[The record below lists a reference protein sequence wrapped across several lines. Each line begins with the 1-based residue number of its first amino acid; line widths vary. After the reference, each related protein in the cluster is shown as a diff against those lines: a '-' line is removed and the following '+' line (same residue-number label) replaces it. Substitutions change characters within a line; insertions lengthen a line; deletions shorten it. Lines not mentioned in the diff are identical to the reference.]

1 MCGIY
6 GLVRLDQAVER
17 GALER
22 QRDVLAHRGP
32 DDAGVWISD
41 CGRVGLAHRRLS
53 IIDLSPGGHQPM
65 VSADGRLAIT
75 YNGEIYNY
83 RELRRE
89 LEQRGCAFHSA
100 SDTEVILA
108 AYATWG
114 EQCLT
119 RFNGMFAFAIHDR
132 GNGTQPS
139 ALFLARDRA
148 GKKPFYYCVGANRF
162 EFASEPKALASRSG
176 IGLAAVNYYLAL
188 GYVPGELSLFDNV
201 HKLPP
206 GHSARLELPTLRL
219 NVSRYWQ
226 LPANA
231 PIETPDGEALADETQ
246 RLLADAVRL
255 RLIADVPLG
264 VLLSG
269 GLDSSLIVAAA
280 ARQASRPIKTFTV
293 VQPGSQLDESRHAR
307 RIAEYFATEHHEL
320 PLDRLTLRTV
330 EEMAAGIDE
339 PIADSS
345 LIPTFLISKLTRQH
359 VTVVLGGDGGD
370 ELFGGYTNYLDTL
383 RDVRRLDW
391 LPRPL
396 LRMTAAVAAELPAG
410 WRGRNRVAAL
420 RGGPLEQMV
429 WGSAFFD
436 PVLRRRL
443 FTGDARSTLGAGLES
458 PEHRQLGLLHTGRG
472 AIDSMT
478 RAHFNGVL
486 PDDYLV
492 KVDRASM
499 AHGLEMRSPFLDHRL
514 AEFAAR
520 DIPGDWKCDG
530 RETRRVQKILAQ
542 RVLPLGFDTARKQGF
557 SIPMDDWLRQDRCAT
572 VRRYVD
578 YLPDYCRRD
587 TIEQLIAGQLAGR
600 ANGARLYALLMLGIA
615 LKNAAVYSPVSA

>member
-6 GLVRLDQAVER
+6 GLVRLDCAVER
-17 GALER
+17 GELER
-22 QRDVLAHRGP
+22 QRDLLIHRGP

-53 IIDLSPGGHQPM
+53 IIDLTPGGHQPM
-65 VSADGRLAIT
+65 LSADGRLAIA

-89 LEQRGCAFHSA
+89 LEKSGFVFASE

-108 AYATWG
+108 AYRAWG

-119 RFNGMFAFAIHDR
+119 RFNGMFAFAIYDR
-132 GNGTQPS
+132 GDGMQAP
-139 ALFLARDRA
+139 ALFFARDRA
-148 GKKPFYYCVGANRF
+148 GKKPFYYSMGANRF
-162 EFASEPKALASRSG
+162 EFASEPKALASRAG
-176 IGLAAVNYYLAL
+176 IGLAAVNHYLAL

-201 HKLPP
+201 RKLPP
-206 GHSARLELPTLRL
+206 GHYARIELPALKL
-219 NVSRYWQ
+219 KVARYWQ
-226 LPANA
+226 LPDPAPAPNA
-231 PIETPDGEALADETQ
+231 DGTALAGETQ

-255 RLIADVPLG
+255 RLVADVPVG

-280 ARQASRPIKTFTV
+280 AQQSSQPVRTFTV
-293 VQPGSQLDESRHAR
+293 AQPGSPLDESWHAR

-320 PLDRLTLRTV
+320 ALDRLTLQTV

-345 LIPTFLISKLTRQH
+345 LIPTFLISKLTRKH

-370 ELFGGYTNYLDTL
+370 ELFGGYANYLDTL
-383 RDVRRLDW
+383 RDIRRLDW

-396 LRMTAAVAAELPAG
+396 LRVTAAAAAALPAG

-420 RGGPLEQMV
+420 RGGPLEQMI
-429 WGSAFFD
+429 WGTAYFD
-436 PVLRRRL
+436 STLRSRL
-443 FTGDARSTLGAGLES
+443 FTADARKTLGDALEA
-458 PEHRQLGLLHTGRG
+458 PEERQLELLRAGR
-472 AIDSMT
+472 DPLDRMT

-499 AHGLEMRSPFLDHRL
+499 AHGLEMRSPFLDHQL

-520 DIPGDWKCDG
+520 DIPSEWKCDG
-530 RETRRVQKILAQ
+530 RETRRVQKLLA
-542 RVLPLGFDTARKQGF
+542 RRLLPAGFDAARKQGF
-557 SIPMDDWLRQDRCAT
+557 SIPLDDWLRAERCAT
-572 VRRYVD
+572 VRHYVD
-578 YLPDYCRRD
+578 YLPTYCRRD
-587 TIEQLIAGQLAGR
+587 TVEQLIAGQLAGR

-615 LKNAAVYSPVSA
+615 LKNAAAHAMP